1 MERDMRNA
9 LLVSALLLASSP
21 ALADDLLSK
30 GTELLGTQGAAAPT
44 ATSGLSGLST
54 DKLIDLVERQGY
66 SNVTGLGVEGD
77 LLKASALN
85 ETGSPVDLLIDPATG
100 NVLQA
105 LLK

>member
-1 MERDMRNA
+1 MEREMRNA
-9 LLVSALLLASSP
+9 LLASILVLASLP
-21 ALADDLLSK
+21 AAADDLLSK
-30 GTELLGTQGAAAPT
+30 GTELLGAQGAAAPS
-44 ATSGLSGLST
+44 ATGGLSGLPA
-54 DKLIDLVERQGY
+54 DKLVELVEKQGY

-85 ETGSPVDLLIDPATG
+85 QMGSPVDLLIDPSTG